1 MQKCITIVMYLILF
15 STYDL
20 TVYNFLPVFFQC
32 QKNEHFR
39 KHMLLLWQNNV
50 PMCIEVLM
58 SPECRTEPV
67 RSSLAVTTMAE
78 PGSLLLEQWTVAVL
92 PASTSSGSLMTSLA
106 LLQAVRSYLHFSQV
120 SCQNN
125 HTFKLIVTLFLPNPA
140 LCLVLPEQR
149 SQPLEHICTNHHPW
163 RGVCFQ
169 VCQTSR
175 VALLPCRR
183 SWCWISSCRLCSF
196 SPSYEGPAP
205 GPLQQHPWPCW
216 RGG

>member
-1 MQKCITIVMYLILF
+1 MNKKPGEGGVQTQVPGSGGGCGSGGGGVRGEDGPSMDLPDIFCSLGSLIAEGRLPRESEQGGRGEARGYYEGPHVELPGKISRHKCGPDNQL
-15 STYDL
+15 
-20 TVYNFLPVFFQC
+20 C

-140 LCLVLPEQR
+140 L
-149 SQPLEHICTNHHPW
+149 
-163 RGVCFQ
+163 
-169 VCQTSR
+169 
-175 VALLPCRR
+175 
-183 SWCWISSCRLCSF
+183 
-196 SPSYEGPAP
+196 
-205 GPLQQHPWPCW
+205 
-216 RGG
+216 

>member
-1 MQKCITIVMYLILF
+1 MVMVCRAVRVVRVVRIVMVLRVVMVFRLVLSMQKCITIVMYLILF

-50 PMCIEVLM
+50 PMCVEVLM

-67 RSSLAVTTMAE
+67 RSSLAVTTTAE

-120 SCQNN
+120 
-125 HTFKLIVTLFLPNPA
+125 TF
-140 LCLVLPEQR
+140 
-149 SQPLEHICTNHHPW
+149 
-163 RGVCFQ
+163 
-169 VCQTSR
+169 
-175 VALLPCRR
+175 
-183 SWCWISSCRLCSF
+183 
-196 SPSYEGPAP
+196 
-205 GPLQQHPWPCW
+205 QHDHVN
-216 RGG
+216 